1 MKRCWLP
8 CWRRCYSE
16 LTDSDVRL
24 RLEIHGRVQ
33 GVGFRWFVREAARRR
48 GVAGWVRNRADGSV
62 ELEASG
68 TEPSLRELI
77 AVIREGPPGARVE
90 NVWETNSADA
100 EELPHPFTIVR

>member
-1 MKRCWLP
+1 MRRFWPP

-16 LTDSDVRL
+16 RADRDVRL

-48 GVAGWVRNRADGSV
+48 GVAGWVRNRVDGSV
-62 ELEASG
+62 ELEVSG

-90 NVWETNSADA
+90 DVRETNSADA
-100 EELPHPFTIVR
+100 DELPHPFTIMR